1 MCKNMIRYFFG
12 GVICLTILFS
22 IQIAFADEELPLP
35 EGKNVKEWYAIG
47 IALISENRYEEA
59 IKYYDKILEIN
70 PNDEKALLNK
80 GSVLIELDRIEE
92 AIKYYERIIEIN
104 PNNVKALASKGIA
117 LAHLQEYNDALVM
130 IDRALLLDPDNEI
143 VKGKKA
149 NFLSGAPTI
158 PAHDSVYEIKFRIT
172 VRDSSGSLISVSES
186 TNTRYLPYEI
196 TDEIFAKGFDSKD
209 TMMIDGTLYE
219 RVKKFEGAA
228 SVDDR
233 SGMFSITT
241 TLDGWMI
248 DVFQAF
254 TPMIIIEKDDVATI
268 EWTILKEIT

>member
-92 AIKYYERIIEIN
+92 AIKYYERVIEIN

-158 PAHDSVYEIKFRIT
+158 PAHDSVYEIKFRII

-209 TMMIDGTLYE
+209 TVMIDGTLYE

>member
-92 AIKYYERIIEIN
+92 AIKHYERIIEIN

-130 IDRALLLDPDNEI
+130 IDKALLLDPDNEI

-209 TMMIDGTLYE
+209 TVMIDGTLYE

>member
-130 IDRALLLDPDNEI
+130 IDKALLLDPDNEI

-209 TMMIDGTLYE
+209 TVMIDGTLYE

>member
-1 MCKNMIRYFFG
+1 MIRIFLLSI
-12 GVICLTILFS
+12 VCLVVCAS
-22 IQIAFADEELPLP
+22 ITNVTAQEEILPLK
-35 EGKNVKEWYAIG
+35 GDNAKDWHAIAA
-47 IALISENRYEEA
+47 ALISNGRYEEA
-59 IKYYDKILEIN
+59 ILYYDHILEIN

-92 AIKYYERIIEIN
+92 AIKHYERIIEIN

-130 IDRALLLDPDNEI
+130 IDKALLLDPDNEI

-172 VRDSSGSLISVSES
+172 VRDLSGSLISVSES

-209 TMMIDGTLYE
+209 TVMIDGTLYE

>member
-1 MCKNMIRYFFG
+1 MIRYFFG

-130 IDRALLLDPDNEI
+130 IDKALLLDPDNEI

-158 PAHDSVYEIKFRIT
+158 PAHDSVYEIKFRII

-209 TMMIDGTLYE
+209 TVMIDGTLYE
-219 RVKKFEGAA
+219 RVKKFEGEA

>member
-92 AIKYYERIIEIN
+92 AIKYYEMIIEIN

-130 IDRALLLDPDNEI
+130 IDKALLLDPDNEI

-209 TMMIDGTLYE
+209 TVMIEGTLYE

>member
-1 MCKNMIRYFFG
+1 MIRYFFG

-130 IDRALLLDPDNEI
+130 IDKALLLDPDNEI

-209 TMMIDGTLYE
+209 TVMIDGTLYE
-219 RVKKFEGAA
+219 RVKKFEGEA

>member
-158 PAHDSVYEIKFRIT
+158 PAHDSVYEIKFRII

-209 TMMIDGTLYE
+209 TVMIDGTLYE

>member
-92 AIKYYERIIEIN
+92 AIKHYERIIEIN

-158 PAHDSVYEIKFRIT
+158 PAHDSVYEIKFRII

-209 TMMIDGTLYE
+209 TVMIDGTLYE

>member
-92 AIKYYERIIEIN
+92 AIKHYERIIEIN

-209 TMMIDGTLYE
+209 TVMIDGTLYE